1 MVGSSR
7 FVRNG
12 ANQLQ
17 VVERRQSSG
26 YLWAMSTYPKMQLS
40 RLREI
45 GWKHWDPIGL
55 ANADGT
61 WDEACADE
69 YDGYLLHIVSL
80 LRGGQPAEQAVAY
93 LDWASSE
100 KMGLGRLDS
109 RLHLASVKTVEAV
122 LSYLKTLAPKL

>member
-1 MVGSSR
+1 
-7 FVRNG
+7 
-12 ANQLQ
+12 
-17 VVERRQSSG
+17 
-26 YLWAMSTYPKMQLS
+26 MQLS

-100 KMGLGRLDS
+100 KMGLGHLDG

-122 LSYLKTLAPKL
+122 LSYLKTVTNKL

>member
-1 MVGSSR
+1 
-7 FVRNG
+7 
-12 ANQLQ
+12 
-17 VVERRQSSG
+17 
-26 YLWAMSTYPKMQLS
+26 MSDYPKIKLS

-55 ANADGT
+55 ANSDGT

-80 LRGGQPAEQAVAY
+80 LRDGKPVEEAIAY

-100 KMGLGRLDS
+100 NMALGDQGGRS
-109 RLHLASVKTVEAV
+109 HLASTATVEAV
-122 LSYLKTLAPKL
+122 LSYLRSFPDAPLKVR